1 MELLVLQLFFPPVL
15 GYLATT
21 KGYRF
26 WTWAIIGFFVPVVSI
41 FILFAL
47 KPRPIIINP
56 ENVIVQTNP
65 GTVLYRRQEK
75 DQ

>member
-47 KPRPIIINP
+47 KSRPVIINP

-65 GTVLYRRQEK
+65 GKVLYRRPDKEL
-75 DQ
+75 